1 MNHQLIEKWGFV
13 FAIAL
18 FLISFFIVFTNT
30 YDFFGSL
37 LAALLTAA
45 LGWAAFVI
53 VRLTILAFK
62 K

>member
-18 FLISFFIVFTNT
+18 FLISFLIVFTNT
-30 YDFFGSL
+30 LEFFGSL

-53 VRLTILAFK
+53 VRLTILAIK